1 MSGIPSD
8 QVMAIMRLKQ
18 WAFDRAALRHGRTTR
33 MEFAGWKER
42 RQREADSRNV
52 RVVAFEEALARLDPA
67 HQQVLILT
75 YRDGLR
81 HADAAALLGCSP
93 RTLCY
98 LLPAARRRLADT
110 LDRLDLL

>member
-8 QVMAIMRLKQ
+8 QVLAIMRLKQ
-18 WAFDRAALRHGRTTR
+18 WAVDRIALRHGRATHL
-33 MEFAGWKER
+33 EFCGWRER

-52 RVVAFEEALARLDPA
+52 RVMAFEEALARLDPA

-75 YRDGLR
+75 YRDGMR
-81 HADAAALLGCSP
+81 HADAAALLGCST

-98 LLPAARRRLADT
+98 MLPAARRRLADT

>member
-8 QVMAIMRLKQ
+8 QVMAILRLKQ
-18 WAFDRAALRHGRTTR
+18 WAFDRVQLRHGRTAR
-33 MEFAGWKER
+33 LEFSGWRER

-52 RVVAFEEALARLDPA
+52 RVIAFEEALARLDPA

-81 HADAAALLGCSP
+81 HADAAAMLGCSP
-93 RTLCY
+93 RTVSY

>member
-1 MSGIPSD
+1 VSGIPSD
-8 QVMAIMRLKQ
+8 QVLAIMRLKQ
-18 WAFDRAALRHGRTTR
+18 WAFDRAALRHGHATR
-33 MEFAGWKER
+33 ISHLGWRER

-52 RVVAFEEALARLDPA
+52 RVVAFEEALSKLDPA

-81 HADAAALLGCSP
+81 HADAAAMLGCSP
-93 RTLCY
+93 RTICY